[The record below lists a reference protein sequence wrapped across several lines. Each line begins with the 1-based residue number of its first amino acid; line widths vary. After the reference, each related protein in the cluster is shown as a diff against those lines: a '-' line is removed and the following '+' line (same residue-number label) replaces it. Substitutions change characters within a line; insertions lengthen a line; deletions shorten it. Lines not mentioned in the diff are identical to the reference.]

1 MNKKLILGLIAH
13 AMLIGSTSMA
23 YSGSWWERITNNGAN
38 WASQI
43 NSSNHDDVVSTM
55 KKDIVYAVTD
65 RNNAKGNWN
74 LYHHAFYGGNLTSQF
89 SESEKQNILNDGLQ
103 GLKNMGIAKS
113 MDEARDDTSKAAIN
127 MQTPIQSPAITPAI
141 QQVQQLT
148 QPLAIPA
155 GLDVQLAQVERSQ
168 DPALSQ
174 QEWPNTPLIQHV
186 RNRLAEGSGRW
197 IDQSMGNTYWWNA
210 LSLKY
215 ADNFKNPTDRIVK
228 AYQGDVNTLNSP
240 GGTQAE
246 KDKLA
251 RITNVPVMALS
262 VQKTAT
268 PVIQQIQQPVVFD
281 ARTAA
286 IAASNKTFNDASNV
300 IDTADDLFSANYYM
314 NPTNPK
320 SESLRKLFPNDRCM
334 ENGNMRD
341 WYIRIGDAKLGAGKG
356 NGEGWRDLAS
366 ANNRVVNTFSHAE
379 VVKTIKLDAMYACGE
394 NAQQEASARENYN
407 HFCNAVDNGLL
418 STWLTPTDK
427 MIIKAAAK
435 QSHDNRWPNSPVPA
449 K

>member
-246 KDKLA
+246 
-251 RITNVPVMALS
+251 
-262 VQKTAT
+262 
-268 PVIQQIQQPVVFD
+268 
-281 ARTAA
+281 
-286 IAASNKTFNDASNV
+286 
-300 IDTADDLFSANYYM
+300 
-314 NPTNPK
+314 
-320 SESLRKLFPNDRCM
+320 
-334 ENGNMRD
+334 
-341 WYIRIGDAKLGAGKG
+341 
-356 NGEGWRDLAS
+356 
-366 ANNRVVNTFSHAE
+366 
-379 VVKTIKLDAMYACGE
+379 
-394 NAQQEASARENYN
+394 
-407 HFCNAVDNGLL
+407 
-418 STWLTPTDK
+418 
-427 MIIKAAAK
+427 
-435 QSHDNRWPNSPVPA
+435 
-449 K
+449 